1 MKARKRIAL
10 LMVGVSSTGCGGA
23 ERFFADFFREYRASA
38 KSANELFFFTDPGT
52 LQTLKTLRKLD
63 EVPGVVKLSNV
74 SNRFKRMLE
83 NWNILRKVIA
93 HRINIIHVTNYGR
106 NYFDRLSFLSR
117 LPGFI
122 RPRIIVNIVDCE
134 IPYALGDKNSPKHEG
149 YTARYMP
156 LFNSIKPDGIFT
168 WYKLFCEFAQQEKL
182 LKTGAALDYA
192 RTRFTDTK
200 GFSPAA
206 VKQKHIVFAARL
218 TGQKQPLMFVEAIHW
233 LKQNHP
239 ELLRGWQCFM
249 YGVGPLAEE
258 TAAMIRSKGLEDVLN
273 LLPNTDLRPVYAAS
287 TCFVSTQ
294 DYENFPSLSM
304 NEAMAAGNV
313 IVARNVGQTN
323 VFVKD
328 GKNGFLA
335 KEDNAQGVGE
345 ALARFLQEPE
355 RHGAMMNESLRLA
368 REVHTPGNFIEQI
381 DAFWERV

>member
-1 MKARKRIAL
+1 MKPQKRIAL
-10 LMVGVSSTGCGGA
+10 LMLGVSSTGCGGA

-38 KSANELFFFTDPGT
+38 ESKNELFFFADPGT
-52 LQTLKTLRKLD
+52 LQTLKTLGRLD
-63 EVPGVVKLSNV
+63 EGPGVVKLNNV

-93 HRINIIHVTNYGR
+93 QRIDIIHVTNYGR
-106 NYFDRLSFLSR
+106 NYFDRLSFLSG
-117 LPGFI
+117 LPRFI
-122 RPRIIVNIVDCE
+122 RPRIVINIVDCE
-134 IPYALGDKNSPKHEG
+134 IPYVLRDKNSPKYSG
-149 YTARYMP
+149 YSARYMP

-182 LKTGAALDYA
+182 VETGTALDYA

-200 GFSPAA
+200 GFSPAP

-218 TGQKQPLMFVEAIHW
+218 TAQKQPLMFVEAVHW

-239 ELLRGWQCFM
+239 ELLRDWKCFI
-249 YGVGPLAEE
+249 YGNGPLEE
-258 TAAMIRSKGLEDVLN
+258 EVAGMIRAKQLEEVLT
-273 LLPNTDLRPVYAAS
+273 LLPNTDLRPVFAAS

-323 VFVKD
+323 VFVED

-335 KEDNAQGVGE
+335 TEDNAQGVGE
-345 ALARFLQEPE
+345 ALARFLQGQE
-355 RHGAMMNESLRLA
+355 HHSAMINESLRLA
-368 REVHTPGNFIEQI
+368 REVHTPENFIRQI
-381 DAFWERV
+381 DGFWKQL